1 MNTTEIR
8 PVSTEFEA
16 SITQE
21 QGTAFPDQRPSQE
34 YSPQEQEV
42 ISQMLSHAPS
52 IIGEVVRLPENEK
65 RPGGCLIIW
74 KKDRNQPLS
83 FEVGTMTKPD
93 KYPVFAIAKARLLR
107 NFLPSARLSGEN
119 LSLPSEQRYRVEFG
133 GQFFDIPHGAVA
145 TDDGWILS
153 FSGFEQEWDAG
164 AMLALAV
171 KSGVMGIDEAEQLA
185 EQSVPVSQERT
196 IGHCFNKLIPY

>member
-1 MNTTEIR
+1 MNTPEIR
-8 PVSTEFEA
+8 PISSQFEA
-16 SITQE
+16 NVTQE
-21 QGTAFPDQRPSQE
+21 LGAASPDQRLCQE
-34 YSPQEQEV
+34 YSHQEQEV

-65 RPGGCLIIW
+65 RPGGCLILW
-74 KKDRNQPLS
+74 KKDRNQPLA

-93 KYPVFAIAKARLLR
+93 KYPIFAMAKAGLLR
-107 NFLPSARLSGEN
+107 DFLPSARLSGEN

-145 TDDGWILS
+145 TDGGWILS

-171 KSGVMGIDEAEQLA
+171 KSGVMGIDRAEQLA

-196 IGHCFNKLIPY
+196 IGQCFSKLIPH